1 MGAGYKKELN
11 DSQCSYFK
19 KRSTKKFMSI
29 DLQRKSTLIE
39 ENNQIT

>member
-1 MGAGYKKELN
+1 MDSAIEKDRN

-39 ENNQIT
+39 ENIQIT